1 MFYAQYKLPTQFTT
15 LLVAALSTLSSGCGT
30 TIGNPVVVL
39 ESTPYDNAGAPLLI
53 SNLSRTLLSPDV
65 SQAAITAVSDFRF
78 CLTKLK
84 LKNADGHFVTKD
96 GAESIEAKLGLI
108 NVSNPTA
115 TKTWGE
121 VTVPTD
127 FLLRELKVELHHDPQ
142 LCGGADFSVSYNG
155 QSIRKDLEFKF
166 KFDPPVALVGGET
179 FQLNLSN
186 ISVAFGQAE
195 GANALN
201 DEDIADFVNDNV
213 EGSGKKR

>member
-1 MFYAQYKLPTQFTT
+1 MIYVQCKLPTRIAT
-15 LLVAALSTLSSGCGT
+15 LIVAALSTLTSGCGT

-39 ESTPYDNAGAPLLI
+39 ESTPYDNAGAPLFI
-53 SNLSRTLLSPDV
+53 SNLSRTLLSPDA

-84 LKNADGHFVTKD
+84 LKNADGHFVKKD

-108 NVSNPTA
+108 NVSDPTA
-115 TKTWGE
+115 SKTWGE
-121 VTVPTD
+121 VTVPSD

-142 LCGGADFSVSYNG
+142 ICDGADFSVSYNG

-166 KFDPPVALVGGET
+166 KFDPPVALAGGET

-186 ISVAFGQAE
+186 IAAAFGQAQT
-195 GANALN
+195 ANSLN
-201 DEDIADFVNDNV
+201 DEDISDFVNDTI